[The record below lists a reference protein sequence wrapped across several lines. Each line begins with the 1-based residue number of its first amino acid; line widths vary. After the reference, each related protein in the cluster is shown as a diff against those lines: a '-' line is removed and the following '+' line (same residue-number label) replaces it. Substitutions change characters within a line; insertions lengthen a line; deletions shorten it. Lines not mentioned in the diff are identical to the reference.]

1 MTTALYRRYRPDS
14 FAQVIGQEHVTVPL
28 ANAIDKHRINHAYLF
43 SGPRGCGKTTSAR
56 ILARCL
62 NCAQGPTAT
71 PCGQCDSCTDLATGG
86 PGSLDVIEIDAASH
100 GGVDDARDLRERAT
114 FAPTRDRYKVFIID
128 EAHMVTPAGFNALLK
143 IVEEPPEHIKFIFA
157 TTEPDKV
164 IGTIRSR
171 THHYPFRLVPPEP
184 LMQYL
189 ETLAGYEQIPIAPG
203 VLSLVIR
210 AGGGSVRDTLSVLDQ
225 LLAGATQDGVSYDLA
240 VNLLGFT
247 PENLL
252 DDVVNALA
260 AEDSPTVFRVVDQ
273 VVQSGQD
280 PERFVQ
286 DLLERFRDVVIV
298 RAAPEQAAGIL
309 HGMPE
314 DQLRRLE
321 AQAQQ
326 LGAAEVSRAAD
337 ITAAALTQMNGATS
351 PRLHLELL
359 MARLMLP
366 ATDETERGLAA
377 RMDRLE
383 RRIEYGGVPEASAG
397 NPQPRQP
404 APQAAAPAEE
414 TGLSGA
420 AAARAAL
427 LREREAEEASEEQSA
442 VEPQQPAAQPQPAPR
457 PERQPEPQA
466 RPEPTPE
473 PQQAE
478 PVNDQPAQPVQSNVP
493 EVAVP
498 PQAPATPEQPTE
510 QRAAQQPSQVEMAR
524 RAWPEVLEFL
534 KNESRLI
541 WMTVNGNA
549 QVVGFDGKLLTI
561 GFDNDG
567 ARNTVQMRGGANL
580 LSAGFNHVLGIQPEL
595 DLISGTSDG
604 GSPKGSS
611 RPARQQPQPARQRP
625 QAPPEQP
632 PAAQQQR
639 PTQKPA
645 QPASPVARQNAA
657 DTRPQASAQ
666 PSSPQPPQQP
676 ARPPQQS
683 QQRPAPQSAP
693 QPAPIH
699 PQPPA
704 TGVAGWGTGQ
714 PDQAWGQPEPDWG
727 EPDPNWGPP
736 DDDEWMPNEDPW
748 NPQPPENSATPQP
761 PQQAEPAE
769 TQQSAPQQP
778 APVEEPSSAEP
789 EIATG
794 PDPVASD
801 GYAGFIPRNE
811 QAEEPVIPAFA
822 KSEAELRQEFQRRFG
837 DVIPGSSG
845 KKPQQDSPKPASGSR
860 FADMVAQYGGQP
872 QSGSESETAPQE
884 EKTSDDDDD
893 DYASEDD
900 EIIEDSGLAGRS
912 VVENVL
918 NGRLVEERNADGS
931 PKL

>member
-510 QRAAQQPSQVEMAR
+510 QQAAQQPSQVEMAR

-580 LSAGFNHVLGIQPEL
+580 LSAGFYHVLGIQPEL

-884 EKTSDDDDD
+884 EKTPDDDDD

>member
-14 FAQVIGQEHVTVPL
+14 FEQVIGQEHVTVPL

-86 PGSLDVIEIDAASH
+86 SGSLDVIEIDAASH

-225 LLAGATQDGVSYDLA
+225 LLAGATQEGVSYDLA

-314 DQLRRLE
+314 DQLRRLG

-736 DDDEWMPNEDPW
+736 DDDDWMPNEDPW
-748 NPQPPENSATPQP
+748 NTP
-761 PQQAEPAE
+761 PQDSAA

-778 APVEEPSSAEP
+778 APVEQPSSPEP
-789 EIATG
+789 GIATG
-794 PDPVASD
+794 PEPVASD

-884 EKTSDDDDD
+884 EKTPDDDDD

>member
-14 FAQVIGQEHVTVPL
+14 FEQVIGQEHVTVPL

-86 PGSLDVIEIDAASH
+86 SGSLDVIEIDAASH

-225 LLAGATQDGVSYDLA
+225 LLAGATQEGVSYDLA

-314 DQLRRLE
+314 DQLRRLG

-639 PTQKPA
+639 PTQTPA

-736 DDDEWMPNEDPW
+736 DDDDWMPNEDPW
-748 NPQPPENSATPQP
+748 NTP
-761 PQQAEPAE
+761 PQDSAA

-778 APVEEPSSAEP
+778 APVEQPSSPEP
-789 EIATG
+789 GIATG
-794 PDPVASD
+794 PEPVASD

-884 EKTSDDDDD
+884 EKTPDDDDD